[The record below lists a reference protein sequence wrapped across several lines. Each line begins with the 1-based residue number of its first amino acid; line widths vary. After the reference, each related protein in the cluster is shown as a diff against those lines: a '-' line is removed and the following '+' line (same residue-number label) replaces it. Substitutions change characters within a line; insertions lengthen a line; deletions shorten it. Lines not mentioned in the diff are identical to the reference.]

1 MKQIMHAVE
10 QLHFTVAPLR
20 FSDQN
25 LQLVTGLP
33 RGSLCTF
40 ACGDVANVAL
50 NDVMAVFR
58 IDVADKLHF
67 AVLSLFGLER
77 QVFVTDIAF
86 LLQFSKSVS
95 ASCHIREQADFPE
108 FLPH

>member
-1 MKQIMHAVE
+1 MNQIMHAVE

-33 RGSLCTF
+33 RGSRCTF

-50 NDVMAVFR
+50 NDVMAAFR
-58 IDVADKLHF
+58 IDDADKLHF
-67 AVLSLFGLER
+67 AVLSLFGLEL
-77 QVFVTDIAF
+77 QVLVSDMAF
-86 LLQFSKSVS
+86 LLDFSAHVS
-95 ASCHIREQADFPE
+95 ASGHI
-108 FLPH
+108 